1 MNEMA
6 ASLGISLPEAVDLLA
21 LAVAAGIALLA
32 TALAWLAGRWAGPP
46 IADFWERKAG
56 ARAEGIVPRV
66 CALVRYSILWLVA
79 MLALRVYPWPPA
91 AAFLLGLVAA
101 AAAALAVR
109 NVVRGVNL
117 PRWVAW
123 ALALFLFVAILADA
137 VGGLGK
143 VTGPLDSLAF
153 TIGRRRLSLLALIQ
167 ILIGL
172 LALYAAVKLVN
183 RLIGQSLKHAAG
195 LDPTQR
201 LLTQKLAALAVIAI
215 AFFLGIDLAGIDLTA
230 LAVFSGA
237 LGLAVGFGLQKTFGN
252 LIAGIILLMD
262 RSIKPGDVISVGE
275 TFGQVNKI
283 GVRAVSIV
291 TRDGKE
297 YLIPN
302 ELLMTQE
309 VVNWSYSTR
318 DVRISIPVS
327 IDYHC
332 DTALARKLMIAAAD
346 ASKRVL
352 ATPKPS
358 VWITNLGDNGIDHE
372 IRVWILDPEAGIG
385 AVRSEILIRVLELFK
400 ENGIAIPWPQRE
412 ITVRDWPAG
421 PPVSGEAPPSR

>member
-1 MNEMA
+1 MSEMA
-6 ASLGISLPEAVDLLA
+6 RSLGLSLPGTADLADLA
-21 LAVAAGIALLA
+21 IAAGIAA
-32 TALAWLAGRWAGPP
+32 AAIGLAWLAGRWAGPP
-46 IADFWERKAG
+46 IATYWERKAG
-56 ARAEGIVPRV
+56 GHGESLIRRV
-66 CALVRYSILWLVA
+66 CALIRYLIVWPAS
-79 MLALRVYPWPPA
+79 MLALRVHHWPPA
-91 AAFLLGLVAA
+91 AAFLLGLIAA
-101 AAAALAVR
+101 GAAALVVR

-123 ALALFLFVAILADA
+123 SLALFLFVAILADA
-137 VGGLGK
+137 VGGLDN
-143 VTGPLDSLAF
+143 VTGPLDTLAF
-153 TIGRRRLSLLALIQ
+153 AVGTRRLSLLALIQ
-167 ILIGL
+167 MLIAL
-172 LALYAAVKLVN
+172 LALYAAVKLAN
-183 RLIGQSLKHAAG
+183 RLIGQSLQHASG

-201 LLTQKLAALAVIAI
+201 LLTQKLAALAVIGI
-215 AFFLGIDLAGIDLTA
+215 AFFVGIDLAGIDLTA

-327 IDYHC
+327 IDYEC
-332 DTALARKLMIAAAD
+332 DIALAQKLLVDAAD
-346 ASKRVL
+346 ASPRVL
-352 ATPKPS
+352 AAPKPN
-358 VWITNLGDNGIDHE
+358 VWITKLGENGIDLE

-385 AVRSEILIRVLELFK
+385 AVRSEILAKVLELFR
-400 ENGIAIPWPQRE
+400 ENGISIPSQQRE
-412 ITVRDWPAG
+412 IFVKSWPE
-421 PPVSGEAPPSR
+421 VSAEATPSR

>member
-1 MNEMA
+1 MNQMA
-6 ASLGISLPEAVDLLA
+6 ASLGLSPLGSADILP
-21 LAVAAGIALLA
+21 LAVAAGIAALA
-32 TALAWLAGRWAGPP
+32 IALAWLAGRWAGPP
-46 IADFWERKAG
+46 IADFWERQAG
-56 ARAEGIVPRV
+56 AHAEGLIPRV
-66 CALVRYSILWLVA
+66 CALVRYLLLWPALLVA
-79 MLALRVYPWPPA
+79 VRVYPWPPA
-91 AAFLLGLVAA
+91 AALLLGLVAA
-101 AAAALAVR
+101 AAAALVVR
-109 NVVRGVNL
+109 NVVRGINL
-117 PRWVAW
+117 PRWIAW

-143 VTGPLDSLAF
+143 VTAPLDTLAF
-153 TIGRRRLSLLALIQ
+153 NVGTRRLSLLALIQ
-167 ILIGL
+167 IAIAL
-172 LALYAAVKLVN
+172 LALYAAVKLAN
-183 RLIGQSLKHAAG
+183 RLIGQILKHATG

-215 AFFLGIDLAGIDLTA
+215 AFFVGIDLAGIDLTA

-327 IDYHC
+327 IDYGC
-332 DTALARKLMIAAAD
+332 DVKLAHKLMIEAAD
-346 ASKRVL
+346 ASPRVL
-352 ATPKPS
+352 AAPKPN
-358 VWITNLGDNGIDHE
+358 VWITKLGENGIDHE

-385 AVRSEILIRVLELFK
+385 PVRSEILAKVLELFK
-400 ENGIAIPWPQRE
+400 ANGIEIPSPQRE
-412 ITVRDWPAG
+412 IVVKGWPGSAQ
-421 PPVSGEAPPSR
+421 P